1 MKPEYRPTLGQ
12 LLSPRWRAAPPLAR
26 GGVIALGVGLLALL
40 LAVVLTFQDST
51 FSHGGKVP
59 FSFRYR
65 DLYRVAPDGGGYV
78 KVARR
83 RHDGRLQDSLA
94 VEPLLLPPYSG
105 ELSSE
110 LALYADSYI
119 RGLARRYR
127 HFVPRGEGRTKIN
140 SVAGYNVFYTAVVEG
155 RAMYGRDVLLVPER
169 PGVREGVVIAM
180 LTSPKANAQVKFPPQ
195 VASAG
200 VLLKPLK
207 TFTLG

>member
-140 SVAGYNVFYTAVVEG
+140 SVAGYNVFYTAVV
-155 RAMYGRDVLLVPER
+155 
-169 PGVREGVVIAM
+169 
-180 LTSPKANAQVKFPPQ
+180 
-195 VASAG
+195 
-200 VLLKPLK
+200 
-207 TFTLG
+207 